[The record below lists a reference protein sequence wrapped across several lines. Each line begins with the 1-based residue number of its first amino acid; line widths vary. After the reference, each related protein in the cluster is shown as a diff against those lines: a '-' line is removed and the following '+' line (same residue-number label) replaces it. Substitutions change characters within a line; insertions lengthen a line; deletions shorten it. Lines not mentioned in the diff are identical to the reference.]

1 MWVRMRLQD
10 FRVVLHY
17 SGMLVVGLGI
27 TMLVPLATAL
37 VFSEWSAALDY
48 VAGMGVAF
56 TVGMLMVSAQTK
68 GARVGYMHALSITAF
83 GWVAAAAI
91 AAVPL
96 ALSGNYPTYL
106 DAAFDAI
113 SGFTVSGLTVVAD
126 LDHLALS
133 HNMWRHLTQ
142 FLGGQGIVVTAI
154 SLTVGLRAGAFSLYM
169 AEGRD
174 ERILPNV
181 IHTARFIWTVTGAYV
196 ITGTLAMFAI
206 LLYLGMP
213 FDRGLLHS
221 FWISVAAFDT
231 GGFAPQRMNLMYYH
245 NYMMEISAL
254 VLMMAGSI
262 NFGLHAMVWRGDRR
276 ELFRNMELR
285 VLAFVST
292 LMILL
297 VAVGMTYAEW
307 SGGAVGVFRKGVF
320 QVIAGQSAGHQT
332 IYPSQFLN
340 DFGGIGLLAII
351 MAMGIGGSMSSTGG
365 GIKALRA
372 GILGKS
378 VLLSLKQSLSPRSAV
393 VMVRYQHLGE
403 RTLTPGMVS
412 AVTTIFLLYLA
423 TYLVGGVAGAAYGYG
438 VAQAAFESV
447 SATANSGLSI
457 GVTSAS
463 MPVGLKFVYMFQMW
477 AGRLEFIAVMVLFAQ
492 ILLALD
498 PRRLIKR

>member
-1 MWVRMRLQD
+1 VWVRMRWQD

-17 SGMLVVGLGI
+17 SGMLVVGLGGI
-27 TMLVPLATAL
+27 MIIPLVTAL
-37 VFSEWSAALDY
+37 VFREWSAALDY
-48 VAGMGVAF
+48 LAGMGVAF
-56 TVGMLMVSAQTK
+56 TIGMVMVSVQTK
-68 GARVGYMHALSITAF
+68 DVRVDHVHALAITAF
-83 GWVAAAAI
+83 AWVIAAAV

-96 ALSGNYPTYL
+96 SFSGNYPTYL

-113 SGFTVSGLTVVAD
+113 SGFTVSGLTVVVD
-126 LDHLALS
+126 LDHMALR

-142 FLGGQGIVVTAI
+142 FLGGQGSVVTAI
-154 SLTVGLRAGAFSLYM
+154 SLTVGLRAGAFSLYA

-181 IHTARFIWTVTGAYV
+181 LHTARFIWTVTGAYV

-213 FDRGLLHS
+213 IDRGLLHS

-245 NYMMEISAL
+245 NFMIEIMAL

-276 ELFRNMELR
+276 ELFRNMEVR

-292 LMILL
+292 AMILL
-297 VAVGMTYAEW
+297 VAVGMTYADW
-307 SGGAVGVFRKGVF
+307 SGGFVGVFRKGVF

-332 IYPSQFLN
+332 VYPSQFVN

-351 MAMGIGGSMSSTGG
+351 MAMGIGGSVSSTGG

-372 GILGKS
+372 GILAKS
-378 VLLSLKQSLSPRSAV
+378 VLLNLKRSLAPRSASIV
-393 VMVRYQHLGE
+393 IHYRHLGE
-403 RTLTPGMVS
+403 RMLTPGIVS
-412 AVTTIFLLYLA
+412 AGTTIFLLYLG
-423 TYLVGGVAGAAYGYG
+423 TYLIGGVAGAAYGYG

-447 SATANSGLSI
+447 AAAAN
-457 GVTSAS
+457 
-463 MPVGLKFVYMFQMW
+463 
-477 AGRLEFIAVMVLFAQ
+477 
-492 ILLALD
+492 
-498 PRRLIKR
+498 